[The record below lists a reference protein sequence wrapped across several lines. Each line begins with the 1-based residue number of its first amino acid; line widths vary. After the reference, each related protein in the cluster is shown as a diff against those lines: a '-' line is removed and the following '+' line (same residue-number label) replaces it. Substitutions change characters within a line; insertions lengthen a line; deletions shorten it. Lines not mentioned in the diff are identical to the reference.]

1 VLFAAAFVY
10 RLRRNAEADT
20 KRLRDYQRR
29 LNFLTQ
35 SVGML
40 MESSRISV
48 FVYDLKYRRLQTF
61 SDGKV
66 CDCPKNYISEFEDT
80 LNNDDREKYRSF
92 RDGLFSGRLNEVS
105 FTLNRTSR
113 ITGLPFYG
121 DYNVSV
127 PKDENGE
134 RRYLIC
140 LEKDETEHRH
150 MLRKQSEI
158 ITSLDLALSSANLIS
173 WKYDI
178 AEEIYH
184 IVDGSMNKHTLS
196 RETWHNMMN
205 ADDLRRYTDF
215 LRDVILDDS
224 RPSMLKL
231 HLQLPSD
238 AEPMLYEL
246 TVKVRRNEQ
255 QEPIYFNGILNN
267 VSAISGYRTRIG
279 RLEEN
284 IKSALRA
291 GNLAVWSYDME
302 ERVMR
307 IYHDYDNCDIELSA
321 EQINDA
327 VHPDDHSVMIAAI
340 KNLKENDVV
349 SDTFRLRFG
358 KPGHWRWYECSF
370 MLDENDK
377 RFVTG
382 LRRDITGMMRHMQII
397 AERSAELHKMNE
409 YNEQMIEELKVA
421 KRHAEESDRMKSA
434 FLANMSHEI
443 RTPLNAIVGFSELLQ
458 YSEDPSE
465 RKEYMDVIN
474 ANNKLLLHLMNDVL
488 DLSRIEAGDVKLDLE
503 TFDAAL
509 VMEEIY
515 AMFNDSRTNTEV
527 EFNYVSQFSTCE
539 VTLDRSRFCQ
549 VVTNFL
555 SNAMKFTPS
564 GSVTMSLEESDGG
577 VRVCVKDTGIGVD
590 KEKQH
595 LLFQRF
601 EKIDSYAPGYGL
613 GLSICKAV
621 TEAMGGNVGFSSA
634 RGVGSTFYAWF
645 PYNIATSIR
654 NEDKSPCPVGEI
666 E

>member
-1 VLFAAAFVY
+1 
-10 RLRRNAEADT
+10 
-20 KRLRDYQRR
+20 
-29 LNFLTQ
+29 
-35 SVGML
+35 
-40 MESSRISV
+40 
-48 FVYDLKYRRLQTF
+48 
-61 SDGKV
+61 
-66 CDCPKNYISEFEDT
+66 
-80 LNNDDREKYRSF
+80 
-92 RDGLFSGRLNEVS
+92 
-105 FTLNRTSR
+105 
-113 ITGLPFYG
+113 
-121 DYNVSV
+121 
-127 PKDENGE
+127 
-134 RRYLIC
+134 
-140 LEKDETEHRH
+140 
-150 MLRKQSEI
+150 
-158 ITSLDLALSSANLIS
+158 
-173 WKYDI
+173 
-178 AEEIYH
+178 
-184 IVDGSMNKHTLS
+184 
-196 RETWHNMMN
+196 
-205 ADDLRRYTDF
+205 
-215 LRDVILDDS
+215 
-224 RPSMLKL
+224 
-231 HLQLPSD
+231 
-238 AEPMLYEL
+238 
-246 TVKVRRNEQ
+246 
-255 QEPIYFNGILNN
+255 
-267 VSAISGYRTRIG
+267 
-279 RLEEN
+279 
-284 IKSALRA
+284 
-291 GNLAVWSYDME
+291 
-302 ERVMR
+302 
-307 IYHDYDNCDIELSA
+307 
-321 EQINDA
+321 
-327 VHPDDHSVMIAAI
+327 
-340 KNLKENDVV
+340 
-349 SDTFRLRFG
+349 
-358 KPGHWRWYECSF
+358 
-370 MLDENDK
+370 
-377 RFVTG
+377 
-382 LRRDITGMMRHMQII
+382 MMRHMQII

-621 TEAMGGNVGFSSA
+621 TEAMGGSVGFSSV

-645 PYNIATSIR
+645 PYNIATSII

>member
-1 VLFAAAFVY
+1 
-10 RLRRNAEADT
+10 
-20 KRLRDYQRR
+20 
-29 LNFLTQ
+29 
-35 SVGML
+35 
-40 MESSRISV
+40 
-48 FVYDLKYRRLQTF
+48 
-61 SDGKV
+61 V
-66 CDCPKNYISEFEDT
+66 CDCPKNYINEFENT
-80 LNNDDREKYRSF
+80 LSEEDRNKYRSF

-113 ITGLPFYG
+113 VTGLPFCG

-127 PKDENGE
+127 RKDENGE

-178 AEEIYH
+178 AEEVYH
-184 IVDGSMNKHTLS
+184 IVDGSMNKHTIS
-196 RETWHNMMN
+196 RETWHNMMS

-238 AEPMLYEL
+238 TEPMLYEL

-255 QEPIYFNGILNN
+255 QEPVYFNGILNN

-291 GNLAVWSYDME
+291 GNLAVWSYDIE
-302 ERVMR
+302 DRVMR

-340 KNLKENDVV
+340 KNLKENDIV

-358 KPGHWRWYECSF
+358 KPNHWRWYECSF

-382 LRRDITGMMRHMQII
+382 LRRDITGMMRHLQII
-397 AERSAELHKMNE
+397 AERSAELHKLNE
-409 YNEQMIEELKVA
+409 RNEQMIEELKVA
-421 KRHAEESDRMKSA
+421 KEHAEESDRMKSA

-458 YSEDPSE
+458 YTENPSE
-465 RKEYMDVIN
+465 RKEYVEVIN

-488 DLSRIEAGDVKLDLE
+488 DLSRIESGDVKLDLE

-515 AMFNDSRTNTEV
+515 ATFNDSRTNTEV
-527 EFNYVSQFSTCE
+527 EFSYESQFSTCE
-539 VTLDRSRFCQ
+539 VTLDRGRFTQ

-621 TEAMGGNVGFSSA
+621 TEAMGGNVGFSSV

-645 PYNIATSIR
+645 PYNIATSIL

>member
-1 VLFAAAFVY
+1 MLFAAAFVY
-10 RLRRNAEADT
+10 RLRRNAETDT

-48 FVYDLKYRRLQTF
+48 FVYDMKYHRLQTF
-61 SDGKV
+61 ADGKV
-66 CDCPKNYISEFEDT
+66 CDCPKNYINEFENT
-80 LNNDDREKYRSF
+80 LSEEDRNKYRSF

-113 ITGLPFYG
+113 VTGLPFCG

-127 PKDENGE
+127 RKDENGE

-178 AEEIYH
+178 AEEVYH
-184 IVDGSMNKHTLS
+184 IVDGSMNKHTIS
-196 RETWHNMMN
+196 RETWHNMMS

-238 AEPMLYEL
+238 TEPMLYEL

-255 QEPIYFNGILNN
+255 QEPVYFNGILNN

-291 GNLAVWSYDME
+291 GNLAVWSYDIE
-302 ERVMR
+302 DRVMR

-340 KNLKENDVV
+340 KNLKENDIV

-358 KPGHWRWYECSF
+358 KPNHWRWYECSF

-382 LRRDITGMMRHMQII
+382 LRRDITGMMRHLQII
-397 AERSAELHKMNE
+397 AERSAELHKLNE
-409 YNEQMIEELKVA
+409 RNEQMIEELKVA
-421 KRHAEESDRMKSA
+421 KEHAEESDRMKSA

-458 YSEDPSE
+458 YTENPSE
-465 RKEYMDVIN
+465 RKEYVEVIN

-488 DLSRIEAGDVKLDLE
+488 DLSRIESGDVKLDLE

-515 AMFNDSRTNTEV
+515 ATFNDSRTNTEV
-527 EFNYVSQFSTCE
+527 EFSYESQFSTCE
-539 VTLDRSRFCQ
+539 VTLDRGRFTQ

-621 TEAMGGNVGFSSA
+621 TEAMGGNVGFSSV

-645 PYNIATSIR
+645 PYNIATSIL